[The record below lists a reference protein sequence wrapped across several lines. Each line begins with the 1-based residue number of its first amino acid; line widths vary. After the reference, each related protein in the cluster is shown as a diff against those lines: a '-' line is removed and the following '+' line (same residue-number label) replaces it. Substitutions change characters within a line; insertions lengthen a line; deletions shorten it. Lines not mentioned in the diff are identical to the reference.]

1 MDNRHDVDLTR
12 ASLIRILIGDGSHPK
27 ARLPDMIA
35 VFGRDAVRS
44 VAKYTHGSAAETV
57 LRWLSETE
65 TEQPSP
71 EASGRSRDTPGRSF
85 GGR

>member
-1 MDNRHDVDLTR
+1 
-12 ASLIRILIGDGSHPK
+12 
-27 ARLPDMIA
+27 MIA

-71 EASGRSRDTPGRSF
+71 EASGCSRDTPGRSF
-85 GGR
+85 VGR